1 MKKIIYVA
9 KKMKSQFDKNI
20 KKPLNI
26 MLIVHLLLLNTL
38 FPIMYST
45 LVIIYLVINELTLGH
60 SGFSFFSLISILLY
74 LLILLTYAT
83 SIVKKQSKLE
93 IEIVTI
99 LTPIFLLF
107 NNYFLEIEFKFI
119 SFIMSFSNAIKYSD
133 IYRIFSD
140 MLSKYE
146 STKSYLYASLFLTV
160 APLSITFIY
169 NLFQD
174 NRDEVKIL
182 NVLKKQS
189 LNTDT
194 IDILIRI
201 LELTKAERMHSIE
214 QQINLLEKYSNTM
227 LTQYEVILILELSLY
242 DFYHEKKK
250 IESIGFNHKTELNAY
265 YFSDKFDVFLTN
277 LNPNSTDIFEPRF
290 QIAITK
296 KE

>member
-1 MKKIIYVA
+1 MKKIVYVA
-9 KKMKSQFDKNI
+9 KRMKSQLDKNI
-20 KKPLNI
+20 KKSLNI
-26 MLIVHLLLLNTL
+26 MLIVHLLILNTL
-38 FPIMYST
+38 FPLMYST

-60 SGFSFFSLISILLY
+60 SGFSFFSLVFILLY

-99 LTPIFLLF
+99 LTPILLLF
-107 NNYFLEIEFKFI
+107 NNYFLDIEFKFI
-119 SFIMSFSNAIKYSD
+119 SFIMSFSNSSNYAD

-140 MLSKYE
+140 TLSKYE
-146 STKSYLYASLFLTV
+146 STNAYLYVSLFLTV
-160 APLSITFIY
+160 APLLVTFIY

-189 LNTDT
+189 FNTDK
-194 IDILIRI
+194 IDILISI
-201 LELTKAERMHSIE
+201 LELTKAERLYSIE
-214 QQINLLEKYSNTM
+214 QQINFLEKYSNTM

-290 QIAITK
+290 QIVITE